1 MTLPIGGHKV
11 PGHKVPGHKV
21 TVTRLLVRASPRM
34 SKSVVKACSTH
45 EKNKCIMRLAV
56 VSEEASAVKKY

>member
-21 TVTRLLVRASPRM
+21 MVSRFFVGASLGM